1 MVPLE
6 ELQSCLVMK
15 RMKDNPRKLNCQLPR
30 LQLLFDL
37 PSHTTL
43 HYIVINYEV
52 TEIKVFS
59 SPPPPKVAPRSLKS
73 KQKAI
78 ESKLKRRTEERTGE
92 TV

>member
-15 RMKDNPRKLNCQLPR
+15 RIKDNPRKLNCQSPR
-30 LQLLFDL
+30 LQLLLDL

-52 TEIKVFS
+52 TKIKVFA
-59 SPPPPKVAPRSLKS
+59 SPPAPK
-73 KQKAI
+73 
-78 ESKLKRRTEERTGE
+78 
-92 TV
+92 

>member
-15 RMKDNPRKLNCQLPR
+15 RIKDNPRKLNYQAPR

-43 HYIVINYEV
+43 HYIIINYKV

-59 SPPPPKVAPRSLKS
+59 SPPPKVAPQSLKS
-73 KQKAI
+73 KQK
-78 ESKLKRRTEERTGE
+78 SN
-92 TV
+92 

>member
-6 ELQSCLVMK
+6 ELQLCLVMK
-15 RMKDNPRKLNCQLPR
+15 RIKDNPRKFNCQSPR

-59 SPPPPKVAPRSLKS
+59 SPPPPQSSSAVPEKQAKS
-73 KQKAI
+73 N
-78 ESKLKRRTEERTGE
+78 
-92 TV
+92 